1 MFLTAT
7 LFLTKASSSVGGNRG
22 AYTSRR
28 SFELEAGEAV
38 TDAAPLTGIKVVDMT
53 EALAGPYCAML
64 LGDLGADVIKI
75 ERPGDGDQ
83 ARGWGPPF
91 LEGESAYFLAVN
103 RNKRSIELDI
113 KRPGDLELLHTLIAR
128 ADVFLTNNPRL
139 QSLARSKLDPETLRA
154 RHPKLVYGAISGY
167 GHTGPKANRGG
178 YDIIAQGEAG
188 LMALTGPVDGGPSRF
203 PTPMADISGGIYT
216 LLGVLAAL
224 YARDNRARGTG
235 TGELVDVA
243 LVDAQLSWLAN
254 LGASYFATGKRPAR
268 LGNAHPNVTPYQPVR
283 AQDKSM
289 IIAVGNERLW
299 GRFCNVLGIEATIM
313 LDPRFATNA
322 QRNAH
327 REELIELLEDV
338 LARRPAASWVEE
350 LVAAGVPAGPINF
363 PDETLTDEQV
373 VARRM
378 IVELEHPLIG
388 VVKSIAVPIR
398 FASNGPTYRRY
409 PPRLGEHNDEIR
421 AQATGW

>member
-1 MFLTAT
+1 
-7 LFLTKASSSVGGNRG
+7 
-22 AYTSRR
+22 
-28 SFELEAGEAV
+28 V
-38 TDAAPLTGIKVVDMT
+38 TDAAALTGIKVVDMT

-64 LGDLGADVIKI
+64 LGDLGADVVKV

-113 KRPGDLELLHTLIAR
+113 KDSADLELLHTMIAR

-139 QSLARSKLDPETLRA
+139 DSLARCRLDPATLRA
-154 RHPKLVYGAISGY
+154 RHPRLIYAAISGY
-167 GHTGPKANRGG
+167 GHTGPKANRAG

-203 PTPMADISGGIYT
+203 PSPMADISGGIYAC
-216 LLGVLAAL
+216 LGVLSAL
-224 YARDNRARGTG
+224 YARDNRDRGTG
-235 TGELVDVA
+235 LGELIDVA

-254 LGASYFATGKRPAR
+254 IGASYFATGKRPPR
-268 LGNAHPNVTPYQPVR
+268 LGNAHPSVTPYQPVR
-283 AQDKSM
+283 ARDKSM

-299 GRFCNVLGIEATIM
+299 AKFCKVLGVEATIM
-313 LDPRFATNA
+313 TEARFATNA
-322 QRNAH
+322 QRNLH
-327 REELIELLEDV
+327 RDELIALLEQV
-338 LARRPAASWVEE
+338 LVRRSAADWVEE

-373 VARRM
+373 IARRM

-388 VVKSIAVPIR
+388 IVKSIAVPIR
-398 FASNGPTYRRY
+398 FGSNGLTYRRY

-421 AQATGW
+421 ATAAAW